1 MKALISIDYT
11 NDFIAT
17 NGALTTG
24 LVGQSIEE
32 EMVDVAR
39 TFIEQGDF
47 VVFAIDAHQANDQY
61 HPENKLFPPHN
72 IIGTEGQD
80 LYGSLKQLYTINQ
93 SNPQVYWLNKR
104 HYSAFS
110 GTDLDLRLRERNI
123 TEIHLTGV
131 CTDICILHTAVDA
144 YNLNYKI
151 VIHQHAVASFDTTGH
166 NWALK
171 HFQNTLGATII

>member
-11 NDFIAT
+11 NDFIAE

-24 LVGQSIEE
+24 IAGQSIEK
-32 EMVDVAR
+32 EMVNVAR

-80 LYGSLKQLYTINQ
+80 LYGALKNLYTINQ

-151 VIHQHAVASFDTTGH
+151 VIHQQAVASFDITGH

-171 HFQNTLGATII
+171 HFQNTLGASII

>member
-17 NGALTTG
+17 DGALTTG
-24 LVGQSIEE
+24 SAGQLIEQ
-32 EMVDVAR
+32 EMVNVAR

-47 VVFAIDAHQANDQY
+47 VVFAIDAHEPDDKY
-61 HPENKLFPPHN
+61 HPENKLFPSHN
-72 IIGTEGQD
+72 VIGTEGQD

-93 SNPQVYWLNKR
+93 TNPQVYWLNKR

-110 GTDLDLRLRERNI
+110 GTDLDLRLRERNT
-123 TEIHLTGV
+123 TELHLTGV

-144 YNLNYKI
+144 YNLSYKI
-151 VIHQHAVASFDTTGH
+151 VIHQKAVASFDPVGH
-166 NWALK
+166 KWALN

>member
-11 NDFIAT
+11 NDFIAE

-24 LVGQSIEE
+24 IAGQSIEE
-32 EMVDVAR
+32 DMVNVAR

-80 LYGSLKQLYTINQ
+80 LYGALKNLYTINQ
-93 SNPQVYWLNKR
+93 SNSQVYWLNKR

-123 TEIHLTGV
+123 TEVHLTGV

-151 VIHQHAVASFDTTGH
+151 VIHQQAVASFDITGH

-171 HFQNTLGATII
+171 HFQNTLGASII

>member
-24 LVGQSIEE
+24 LAGQSIEK
-32 EMVDVAR
+32 EMVNVTR
-39 TFIEQGDF
+39 TFIEQDDF
-47 VVFAIDAHQANDQY
+47 VVFAIDAHQSDDQY
-61 HPENKLFPPHN
+61 HPENKLFLPHN

-151 VIHQHAVASFDTTGH
+151 VIHQHAVASFDAIGH

-171 HFQNTLGATII
+171 HFQNTLGASII

>member
-11 NDFIAT
+11 NDFIAE

-24 LVGQSIEE
+24 IAGQSIEE
-32 EMVDVAR
+32 EMVNVAR

-80 LYGSLKQLYTINQ
+80 LYGALKNLYTINQ

-123 TEIHLTGV
+123 TEVHLTGV

-151 VIHQHAVASFDTTGH
+151 VIHQQAVASFDITGH

-171 HFQNTLGATII
+171 HFQNTLGASII